1 MWTVGLWITLG
12 FPVAILW
19 GFATA
24 SDVAREDIGLLPQ
37 ADASQEIGKLTGD
50 GLLDLL

>member
-1 MWTVGLWITLG
+1 MVVLQNTLG

-19 GFATA
+19 GFTTA
-24 SDVAREDIGLLPQ
+24 SDVAGENIGLLPQ
-37 ADASQEIGKLTGD
+37 ADASQEIGKLASD